1 MKRKINLLSYSSYHC
16 VIGEVLR
23 FSEATDV
30 IEDDSSMSEVN
41 AVCEAAKGHPHPQR
55 QYAVND
61 TCRTVLFMRSK
72 LNIFAYFLLTSINYV

>member
-1 MKRKINLLSYSSYHC
+1 M
-16 VIGEVLR
+16 IGEVLR

-30 IEDDSSMSEVN
+30 VEDYSSMSEVN

-55 QYAVND
+55 QYPVND

-72 LNIFAYFLLTSINYV
+72 LEQIYLPKFFSFR

>member
-1 MKRKINLLSYSSYHC
+1 MKRKKNILSHCSYHC
-16 VIGEVLR
+16 VIGEILR

-41 AVCEAAKGHPHPQR
+41 AVCESAKGHPHPQR

-61 TCRTVLFMRSK
+61 TYHTVLFMRIK
-72 LNIFAYFLLTSINYV
+72 NVQIYLPTFLTFH